1 MNNYIN
7 SSSTYL
13 FVRIARKST
22 IYERTLV
29 LFLSTS
35 VLKSAGSTMS
45 FVLTFDVWVVED
57 IANGGLDLLQSRCE
71 KLAHGVRI

>member
-1 MNNYIN
+1 MH
-7 SSSTYL
+7 
-13 FVRIARKST
+13 
-22 IYERTLV
+22 ERTLV